1 MVAAIV
7 SKYVGETEKNLL
19 KFFSDAELNRPG
31 FFFDE
36 ADALVGK
43 RSVMKDVHDRFAVD
57 SRRYAII
64 GPQGR

>member
-19 KFFSDAELNRPG
+19 KFFSDAELSRPG

-36 ADALVGK
+36 ADVLVGK
-43 RSVMKDVHDRFAVD
+43 RSVMKDVYDRFAVAT
-57 SRRYAII
+57 ST
-64 GPQGR
+64 GRCNI